1 MRPPLHTAEEAA
13 AWLRKEIT
21 HAQNLAKDSEARRQ
35 RVNARF
41 SEEMDALTDD
51 AARATLRDR
60 WGRQNE
66 RMRGETARW
75 EASASDYTRMLQWLT
90 GEVW

>member
-1 MRPPLHTAEEAA
+1 MTPQHTAEEAA
-13 AWLRKEIT
+13 AWLRTEIT
-21 HAQNLAKDSEARRQ
+21 LAQNRAKDSEARRQ
-35 RVNARF
+35 RINANF
-41 SEEMDALTDD
+41 SAEYDALTDD
-51 AARATLRDR
+51 AERDRLRDR

-75 EASASDYTRMLQWLT
+75 EASAADYSRMLQWLT

>member
-1 MRPPLHTAEEAA
+1 MTPQRTAEEAA
-13 AWLRKEIT
+13 AWLRAEIT
-21 HAQNLAKDSEARRQ
+21 RAQNLAKDSEARRQ
-35 RVNARF
+35 SVNARF
-41 SEEMDALTDD
+41 STEYDALTDD
-51 AARATLRDR
+51 TERDRLRDR

-75 EASASDYTRMLQWLT
+75 EASASDYSRMLQWLT